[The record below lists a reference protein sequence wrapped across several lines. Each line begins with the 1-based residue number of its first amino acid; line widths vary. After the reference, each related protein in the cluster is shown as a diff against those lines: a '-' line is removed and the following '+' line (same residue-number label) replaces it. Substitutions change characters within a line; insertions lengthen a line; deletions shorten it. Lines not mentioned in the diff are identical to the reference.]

1 MKNLTILI
9 TLLIILFLSGC
20 NLFKKQPINI
30 PNYQA
35 EKDITNVSTNIKEST
50 NDLSKANDNI
60 RKGANDI
67 KDEVKKIE
75 KKNLDIN
82 PNLDKITNN
91 SDDILDETNNIEN
104 ITQKLNSTQGTLE
117 IAKDKIGNIEKNLET
132 LTKERDEAVEEKN
145 KAIEG
150 ITQQTQKNLQLVIF
164 FCLIGFGISV
174 AVFFMGNNKI
184 GIAGAGASIASLFLA
199 IVVSQHLVLISWI
212 GMGIITL
219 IAIFLIYQSF
229 IQKNTNKE
237 LVKTTELTKEKL
249 SEVDKEELFGP
260 KKATVDKIQ
269 SENTKKIVQ
278 EIKAK
283 L

>member
-132 LTKERDEAVEEKN
+132 LTKERD
-145 KAIEG
+145 KAIIERDKA
-150 ITQQTQKNLQLVIF
+150 TQKAQLQTQKTLRWIIF
-164 FCLIGFGISV
+164 ACLICFGISITL
-174 AVFFMGNNKI
+174 FIQGNRA
-184 GIAGAGASIASLFLA
+184 GIAGAIGSVATLILA
-199 IVVSQHLVLISWI
+199 ITVSQHLMLIAWI
-212 GMGIITL
+212 GMGVLGIVVL
-219 IAIFLIYQSF
+219 FLIYEAI

-237 LVKTTELTKEKL
+237 LIKTTELTKEKL
-249 SEVDKEELFGP
+249 SEADKEELFGP

-278 EIKAK
+278 EIKKK